1 MSDVTNKVEDQFRY
15 FREREKE
22 LEGLYRVEGI
32 LQRSSISLEEAYNGV
47 VQTIPPAWQYPDCC
61 QANITFGANSYHTA
75 SYQETP
81 WKQKAD
87 IIVEGKKEGEISVCY
102 MKEMPAA
109 DEGPFLKQETRLLEA
124 IAGRIGRFVSHR
136 RVKQTVEEYRVLQQ
150 KSTVGE
156 WRVILDL
163 IRNTDKI
170 LFKNMSD
177 KMLNHLFWSGVAEA
191 RDFREM
197 ENPDEATPNSNAPS
211 KWTGDRA
218 QADRSE
224 EIFKVAAKY
233 FSDDQITADLQK
245 WIQDNHLK
253 FLARVE
259 DGNLPLAEVID
270 AIRRYRSIAAEGI
283 DLSPYVKRAVRVSL
297 INRFFS
303 DRLQYV
309 NVAKNFI
316 EIQDYFDLLER
327 IIYIAE
333 SRGRLGG
340 KVAGLF
346 LAAQILKKAPTSQK
360 LLGQFKTPKSW
371 HLTSDL
377 LVAFMVH
384 NNLDELLEQKYKDIN
399 QIRQEYPHV
408 VRTFKSGRFSPEIIQ
423 GLSMAMDEFGE
434 KPLIVR
440 SSSLLED
447 GPEAAFSGKYK
458 SLFLANQGS
467 KKERL
472 AALVDGIAEV
482 YASTFGPD
490 PIEYRA
496 ERGLLDFNEGMGIV
510 IQEVVGARVGDYF
523 FPAFSGVAFSRNEFR
538 WSPRIKR
545 EDGLIRIVPGLGT
558 RAVDR
563 VGDDYPV
570 LIAPGQ
576 PGLRVNV
583 TVDEITYY
591 APRKIDVINLKTN
604 SFETLETEALLK
616 AHGNE
621 FPLLEKIVSV
631 HDGHGLRTPLA
642 MSTHYEQA
650 SLAVTFEGL
659 ISDSS
664 FIPQVNG
671 MLKLLEASLGTP
683 VDIEFAHDGKDFY
696 LLQCRSQIYSEDSA
710 PAQIPR
716 DMPKEKIVFSA
727 NRYISNG
734 RVPDITHI
742 VYVDPRSYSELSE
755 RSELLDVGRAV
766 GRLNQRLPK
775 RQFILMGPGRW
786 GSRGE
791 IKLGV
796 NVTYSDI
803 SNTAVLVEI
812 ARKQGN
818 YLPDLSFGT
827 HFFQDLV
834 EAGIRYL
841 PLYPDDESTVFNEQF
856 LLGSPNALSDV
867 LPECATLAGTIH
879 LIDIPAVTYGLVLRV
894 LMNAELNEAVG
905 FLTHPGPQPELPP
918 RER

>member
-1 MSDVTNKVEDQFRY
+1 MSDATNKVEDQFRY

-22 LEGLYRVEGI
+22 LEGIYRVEGI
-32 LQRSSISLEEAYNGV
+32 LQKPSISLDEAFNGI
-47 VQTIPPAWQYPDCC
+47 VQAIPPAWQYPDCC
-61 QANITFGANSYHTA
+61 QANITLGGKSYHTA
-75 SYQETP
+75 SFKKTR

-87 IIVEGKKEGEISVCY
+87 IIVQGEKEGEISVCY
-102 MKEMPAA
+102 MEEMPAA
-109 DEGPFLKQETRLLEA
+109 DEGPFLKQETRLLAA
-124 IAGRIGRFVSHR
+124 IADRVGNFVALR
-136 RVKQTVEEYRVLQQ
+136 RVTQTFAEYRVLQQ
-150 KSTVGE
+150 KVNVGE

-170 LFKNMSD
+170 LFKNMSE
-177 KMLNHLFWSGVAEA
+177 KMLNHLTWSGVAEA
-191 RDFREM
+191 RDLREM
-197 ENPDEATPNSNAPS
+197 DSPEDIAPNNNAPS
-211 KWTGDRA
+211 KRTGDRA
-218 QADRSE
+218 QHARSD

-233 FSDDQITADLQK
+233 FSDDQITAHLQK
-245 WIQDNHLK
+245 WIQDDHLK

-270 AIRRYRSIAAEGI
+270 AIRRYRVVAAEGT
-283 DLSPYVKRAVRVSL
+283 DLSPYVKRAVVVSL

-303 DRLQYV
+303 NRLPYV
-309 NVAKNFI
+309 NVARNFI

-327 IIYIAE
+327 VVYIAG

-340 KVAGLF
+340 KAAGMF
-346 LAAQILKKAPTSQK
+346 LAAQILKKAPNSH
-360 LLGQFKTPKSW
+360 GSVRQFKLPKSW

-377 LVAFMVH
+377 LVAFMVY

-399 QIRQEYPHV
+399 QIRLEYPHV
-408 VRTFKSGRFSPEIIQ
+408 VRTFKSGRFSPEIIR
-423 GLSMAMDEFGE
+423 GLSMAMDEFGD

-490 PIEYRA
+490 PIGYRA

-510 IQEVVGARVGDYF
+510 IQEVVGTRVGDYF
-523 FPAFSGVAFSRNEFR
+523 FPVFSGVAFSRNEFR

-604 SFETLETEALLK
+604 SFETLEIEELLK

-621 FPLLEKIVSV
+621 IPLLEKMVSV
-631 HDGHGLRTPLA
+631 HDGHSLRTPLA
-642 MSTHYEQA
+642 MSTNYDQA

-659 ISDSS
+659 ISDSP

-671 MLKLLEASLGTP
+671 MLKLLETSLGTP

-696 LLQCRSQIYSEDSA
+696 LLQCRSQSYSEDSA
-710 PAQIPR
+710 PAPIPK
-716 DMPKEKIVFSA
+716 DTPKERMVFSA

-742 VYVDPRSYSELSE
+742 VYVDPTSYSELSE
-755 RSELLDVGRAV
+755 RSELLAVGRAV

-775 RQFILMGPGRW
+775 RQFMLMGPGRW
-786 GSRGE
+786 GSRGDV
-791 IKLGV
+791 KLGV

-803 SNTAVLVEI
+803 NNTAVLVEI
-812 ARKQGN
+812 ARKRGN
-818 YLPDLSFGT
+818 YTPDLSFGT

-841 PLYPDDESTVFNEQF
+841 PLYPDDENIVFNERF
-856 LLGSPNALSDV
+856 LLESNNV
-867 LPECATLAGTIH
+867 LPEILPEYASLAETIH
-879 LIDIPAVTYGLVLRV
+879 LIDIPAVTNGMILRV

-905 FLTHPGPQPELPP
+905 FLTLPDSAAALP
-918 RER
+918 SGK